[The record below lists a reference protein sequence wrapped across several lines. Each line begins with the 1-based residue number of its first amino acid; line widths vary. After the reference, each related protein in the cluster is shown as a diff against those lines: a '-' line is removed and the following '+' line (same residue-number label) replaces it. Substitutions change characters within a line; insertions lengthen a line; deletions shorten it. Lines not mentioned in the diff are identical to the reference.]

1 MISRYKALWGTYS
14 FMALLASS
22 SCPTA
27 VRATKCFLQ
36 DKWFTLQINWVG
48 GEKLI
53 QKETVLIGC
62 NFNLFFI

>member
-1 MISRYKALWGTYS
+1 
-14 FMALLASS
+14 
-22 SCPTA
+22 